1 MIKISNLHFAF
12 ERTPIFNGLNL
23 NIERGEILSIIGPNG
38 CGKST
43 LLRLLRG
50 HLRPL
55 TGEIHWDRTPL
66 PQMSSHRMARQVAMV
81 PQTTHVD
88 FPFTVREMVA
98 MGRYPHRQ
106 GLFSLS
112 NSDDDKAIQ
121 EALALT
127 DVVELAERQVTQLSG
142 GELQRVL
149 LARALAQNTP
159 VLFLDEA
166 TSHLDIDHRL
176 ELAELLVRLNRDQH
190 KTIVQ
195 VSHDLDLAAAISQ
208 RILMLSNHG
217 EIVAL
222 GTPQQVMTATNL
234 RRLFR
239 VDLRV
244 ETNPYTGTPQV
255 TPLINAAPR
264 KLDHLKIHLFCG
276 GGSGRILLRRLHL
289 AQVKLSVGP
298 LNRGDSDH
306 ITATAL
312 SFPILEELPFS
323 AYSLAV
329 LKQTREMV
337 GAADICVIATN
348 WWGEGNMNCLDLA
361 LEAQE
366 LNKGIY
372 LIDPQQK
379 NDFTGGRA
387 WSKIEQLQQQGAVCL
402 RNEDHLFE
410 YLQEQGI
417 KDVRDDERKDRSA
430 RENSAAG
437 GR

>member
-1 MIKISNLHFAF
+1 MIQVSNLTFAF
-12 ERTPIFNGLNL
+12 ERTPIFNGLDL
-23 NIERGEILSIIGPNG
+23 QIEGGEILSIIGPNG

-50 HLRPL
+50 HLRPQA
-55 TGEIHWDRTPL
+55 GEICWDQTPL
-66 PQMSSHRMARQVAMV
+66 PQLSSRHLARQVAVV

-106 GLFSLS
+106 GLFALS
-112 NSDDDKAIQ
+112 GGDDDKAIQ

-176 ELAELLVRLNRDQH
+176 ELSELLLRLNRTQG

-208 RILMLSNHG
+208 RILMLSSHG

-222 GTPQQVMTATNL
+222 GTPQQVMTAVNL
-234 RRLFR
+234 QRLFR

-244 ETNPYTGTPQV
+244 ETNPYTGTPQI

-289 AQVKLSVGP
+289 AQVDLSVGP
-298 LNRGDSDH
+298 LNQGDSDH
-306 ITATAL
+306 LTATAL
-312 SFPILEELPFS
+312 SIPTIEELPFRP
-323 AYSLAV
+323 YSHKALE
-329 LKQTREMV
+329 QTRV
-337 GAADICVIATN
+337 QTNRADICVIATN
-348 WWGEGNMNCLDLA
+348 WWGEGNLNCLDLA
-361 LEAQE
+361 LDAQAR
-366 LNKGIY
+366 NKTIY
-372 LIDPQQK
+372 LIDPRHE
-379 NDFTGGRA
+379 NDFTNRRA
-387 WSKIEQLQQQGAVCL
+387 WSKIEQLQQQGAVWL
-402 RNEDHLFE
+402 RNEDQLFE
-410 YLQEQGI
+410 LLQVGT
-417 KDVRDDERKDRSA
+417 
-430 RENSAAG
+430 
-437 GR
+437 

>member
-1 MIKISNLHFAF
+1 MIQINNLCFAF
-12 ERTPIFNGLNL
+12 ERTPIFTGLDL
-23 NIERGEILSIIGPNG
+23 QIERGEILSIIGPNG

-50 HLRPL
+50 HLRPQ
-55 TGEIHWDRTPL
+55 TGAIHWDQTPL
-66 PQMSSHRMARQVAMV
+66 PQLSSRRLARQVAVV

-106 GLFSLS
+106 GLFTLATSA
-112 NSDDDKAIQ
+112 DDKAIQ

-176 ELAELLVRLNRDQH
+176 ELAELLVRLHREQH

-195 VSHDLDLAAAISQ
+195 VSHDLDLAAAISS
-208 RILMLSNHG
+208 RILMLSSHG

-222 GTPQQVMTATNL
+222 GTPQQVMTAANL
-234 RRLFR
+234 QRLFR

-244 ETNPYTGTPQV
+244 ETNPYTGTPQI
-255 TPLINAAPR
+255 TPLINTAAR

-289 AQVKLSVGP
+289 AQAELSVGP
-298 LNRGDSDH
+298 LNQGDSDH
-306 ITATAL
+306 TTATAL
-312 SFPILEELPFS
+312 SIPTIEELPFRP
-323 AYSLAV
+323 YSPAV
-329 LKQTREMV
+329 LEQTRAQT
-337 GAADICVIATN
+337 GRADICAIATN
-348 WWGEGNMNCLDLA
+348 WWGEGNLSCLDLA
-361 LEAQE
+361 LEALA
-366 LNKGIY
+366 LNKSVY
-372 LIDPQQK
+372 LINPQQK
-379 NDFTGGRA
+379 NDFTDGRA

-402 RNEDHLFE
+402 RNEDHLFDH
-410 YLQEQGI
+410 LQCSE
-417 KDVRDDERKDRSA
+417 
-430 RENSAAG
+430 
-437 GR
+437 

>member
-1 MIKISNLHFAF
+1 MIQISNLCFAF
-12 ERTPIFNGLNL
+12 ERTPIFTDLDL
-23 NIERGEILSIIGPNG
+23 QIERGEILAIIGPNG

-50 HLRPL
+50 HLRPQA
-55 TGEIHWDRTPL
+55 GEIRWDQTPL
-66 PQMSSHRMARQVAMV
+66 AQLSSRRLARQVAVV

-106 GLFSLS
+106 GLFTLAT
-112 NSDDDKAIQ
+112 SDDDKAIQ

-176 ELAELLVRLNRDQH
+176 ELAELLMRLNREQL

-208 RILMLSNHG
+208 RILMLSSHG

-222 GTPQQVMTATNL
+222 GTPQQVMTTANL
-234 RRLFR
+234 QRLFR

-244 ETNPYTGTPQV
+244 ESNPYTGTPQI
-255 TPLINAAPR
+255 TPLINTAPR

-276 GGSGRILLRRLHL
+276 GGSGRIFLRRLHL
-289 AQVKLSVGP
+289 AQAELSVGP
-298 LNRGDSDH
+298 LNQGDSDH
-306 ITATAL
+306 TTAAAL
-312 SFPILEELPFS
+312 SIPTIEELPFRP
-323 AYSLAV
+323 YSSTV
-329 LKQTREMV
+329 LEQTRAQIV
-337 GAADICVIATN
+337 RADICVIATN
-348 WWGEGNMNCLDLA
+348 WWGEGNLSCLDLA
-361 LEAQE
+361 LAAQA
-366 LNKGIY
+366 LSKSVY

-379 NDFTGGRA
+379 NDFTDGRA
-387 WSKIEQLQQQGAVCL
+387 WSKIVLLQQQGAVCL
-402 RNEDHLFE
+402 RNEDHLFDH
-410 YLQEQGI
+410 LQ
-417 KDVRDDERKDRSA
+417 RS
-430 RENSAAG
+430 G
-437 GR
+437 

>member
-1 MIKISNLHFAF
+1 MIQANNLHFAF
-12 ERTPIFNGLNL
+12 ERTPIFNGLDL
-23 NIERGEILSIIGPNG
+23 HIEHGEILSIIGPNG

-50 HLRPL
+50 HLRPYTGDICWNNIPL
-55 TGEIHWDRTPL
+55 TK
-66 PQMSSHRMARQVAMV
+66 MSFRNLARQVAMV

-88 FPFTVREMVA
+88 FPFTVHEMVA

-106 GLFSLS
+106 GLLSLAG
-112 NSDDDKAIQ
+112 NGDDKAIQ

-127 DVVELAERQVTQLSG
+127 DVLELAARQVTQLSG

-176 ELAELLVRLNRDQH
+176 ELAELLVRLNREQD

-195 VSHDLDLAAAISQ
+195 ISHDLDLAAAISR
-208 RILMLSNHG
+208 RILMLSSHG

-234 RRLFR
+234 HRLFR

-244 ETNPYTGTPQV
+244 ETNPYTGTPQI
-255 TPLINAAPR
+255 TPLVNTAPH

-289 AQVKLSVGP
+289 AQATLSVGP
-298 LNRGDSDH
+298 LNQGDSDH
-306 ITATAL
+306 TTAL
-312 SFPILEELPFS
+312 ALSIPTIEELPFQPYS
-323 AYSLAV
+323 APILNQA
-329 LKQTREMV
+329 REQITK
-337 GAADICVIATN
+337 ADICVIATN
-348 WWGEGNMNCLDLA
+348 WWGEGNLDCLDLA
-361 LEAQE
+361 LAALD
-366 LNKGIY
+366 LNKVVY

-379 NDFTGGRA
+379 NDFTEGRA
-387 WSKIEQLQQQGAVCL
+387 WRKIEKLQQQGAICF
-402 RNEDHLFE
+402 RNEEHLFE
-410 YLQEQGI
+410 HLQAIQ
-417 KDVRDDERKDRSA
+417 KS
-430 RENSAAG
+430 
-437 GR
+437 

>member
-1 MIKISNLHFAF
+1 MIQISNLYFAF
-12 ERTPIFNGLNL
+12 ERTPIFTGLNL
-23 NIERGEILSIIGPNG
+23 QIERGEILSIIGPNG

-50 HLRPL
+50 HLRPQA
-55 TGEIHWDRTPL
+55 GEIHWDQTPL
-66 PQMSSHRMARQVAMV
+66 AQMSSRRLARQVAVV

-106 GLFSLS
+106 GLFTLS
-112 NSDDDKAIQ
+112 SADDDKAAQ

-208 RILMLSNHG
+208 RILMLSSHG

-222 GTPQQVMTATNL
+222 GTPQQVMTAANL
-234 RRLFR
+234 HRLFR

-244 ETNPYTGTPQV
+244 EINPYTGTPQI
-255 TPLINAAPR
+255 TPLINTR
-264 KLDHLKIHLFCG
+264 TRQLQHLKIHLFCG

-289 AQVKLSVGP
+289 AQAELSAGP
-298 LNRGDSDH
+298 LNQGDSDH
-306 ITATAL
+306 TTATAL
-312 SFPILEELPFS
+312 SITAIEELPFRP
-323 AYSLAV
+323 YSSTV
-329 LKQTREMV
+329 LEQAREQI
-337 GAADICVIATN
+337 ASADICVIATN
-348 WWGEGNMNCLDLA
+348 WWGEGNIDCLDLA
-361 LEAQE
+361 LAAQA
-366 LNKGIY
+366 LGKSVY

-387 WSKIEQLQQQGAVCL
+387 WSKIEQLRQQGAVCL
-402 RNEDHLFE
+402 RNEDHLLEF
-410 YLQEQGI
+410 LQNQ
-417 KDVRDDERKDRSA
+417 R
-430 RENSAAG
+430 
-437 GR
+437 

>member
-1 MIKISNLHFAF
+1 MIQTSNLHFAF
-12 ERTPIFNGLNL
+12 NSTPIFNGLDL
-23 NIERGEILSIIGPNG
+23 QIKGGEILSIIGPNG

-50 HLRPL
+50 HLRPQK
-55 TGEIHWDRTPL
+55 GDIRWDQTPL
-66 PQMSSHRMARQVAMV
+66 TQISSRKLARQVAVV
-81 PQTTHVD
+81 PQTTHLD

-106 GLFSLS
+106 GFFTLS
-112 NSDDDKAIQ
+112 SGDDDKAIQ

-176 ELAELLVRLNRDQH
+176 ELAELLVRLNREQH

-222 GTPQQVMTATNL
+222 GTPQQVITTSNL
-234 RRLFR
+234 HRLFR

-244 ETNPYTGTPQV
+244 ETNPYTGTPQI
-255 TPLINAAPR
+255 TPLINTATCDLSSL
-264 KLDHLKIHLFCG
+264 KVHLICG
-276 GGSGRILLRRLHL
+276 GGAGKILLRKLHL
-289 AQVKLSVGP
+289 AQAQLTTGP

-306 ITATAL
+306 NLAEAL
-312 SFPILEELPFS
+312 GIPLVDENPFQPYS
-323 AYSLAV
+323 ADTL
-329 LKQTREMV
+329 LQTRQLIHR
-337 GAADICVIATN
+337 ADIIIVAGVCWGSGNIA
-348 WWGEGNMNCLDLA
+348 CLDLA
-361 LEAQE
+361 REAVE
-366 LNKGIY
+366 TGKLVY
-372 LIDPQQK
+372 LIDPRP
-379 NDFTGGRA
+379 DHDYTAGHA
-387 WSKIEQLQQQGAVCL
+387 WQKIEGLLLSGATSAQT
-402 RNEDHLFE
+402 EDHLLE
-410 YLQEQGI
+410 KLQL
-417 KDVRDDERKDRSA
+417 RL
-430 RENSAAG
+430 
-437 GR
+437 

>member
-1 MIKISNLHFAF
+1 MIQTSNLHFAF
-12 ERTPIFNGLNL
+12 NSTPIFNGLDL
-23 NIERGEILSIIGPNG
+23 QIERGEILSIIGPNG

-50 HLRPL
+50 HLRPQA
-55 TGEIHWDRTPL
+55 GDIRWDQTPL
-66 PQMSSHRMARQVAMV
+66 TQISSRRLARQVAMV

-112 NSDDDKAIQ
+112 SVDDGKAIQ

-195 VSHDLDLAAAISQ
+195 ISHDLDLAAAISH
-208 RILMLSNHG
+208 RILMLSAHG
-217 EIVAL
+217 EVVAL
-222 GTPQQVMTATNL
+222 GSPAQVMTSINL
-234 RRLFR
+234 HRLFR

-244 ETNPYTGTPQV
+244 ETNPYTGTPQI
-255 TPLINAAPR
+255 TPLINTR
-264 KLDHLKIHLFCG
+264 TRQLQHLKIHLFCG

-289 AQVKLSVGP
+289 AQANLSVGP
-298 LNRGDSDH
+298 LNQGDSDH
-306 ITATAL
+306 TTAL
-312 SFPILEELPFS
+312 ALNIPTIEELPFQPYS
-323 AYSLAV
+323 APIF
-329 LKQTREMV
+329 KQTRQQITK
-337 GAADICVIATN
+337 ADICVVATN
-348 WWGEGNMNCLDLA
+348 WWGEGNSGCLDLA

-366 LNKGIY
+366 LSKVVY

-379 NDFTGGRA
+379 NDFTDGHA
-387 WSKIEQLQQQGAVCL
+387 WRKIEKLLQQGAVCL

-410 YLQEQGI
+410 HLTPAMATTTKYG
-417 KDVRDDERKDRSA
+417 
-430 RENSAAG
+430 
-437 GR
+437 

>member
-1 MIKISNLHFAF
+1 MIQINNLHFAF
-12 ERTPIFNGLNL
+12 NSTPIFNSLDL
-23 NIERGEILSIIGPNG
+23 QIEGGEILSIIGPNG

-50 HLRPL
+50 HLRPQA
-55 TGEIHWDRTPL
+55 GEIHWDQTPL
-66 PQMSSHRMARQVAMV
+66 AQISSRRLARQVAVV

-106 GLFSLS
+106 GLFTLAT
-112 NSDDDKAIQ
+112 SDDDKAIQ

-190 KTIVQ
+190 KTIIQ

-208 RILMLSNHG
+208 RILMLSSHG

-222 GTPQQVMTATNL
+222 GTPQQVMTAANL
-234 RRLFR
+234 HQLFR

-244 ETNPYTGTPQV
+244 ETNPYTGTPQI
-255 TPLINAAPR
+255 TPLINTR
-264 KLDHLKIHLFCG
+264 TSQLKHLKIHLFCG
-276 GGSGRILLRRLHL
+276 GGSGRTLLRRLHL
-289 AQVKLSVGP
+289 AQAELSCGP
-298 LNRGDSDH
+298 LNQGDSDH
-306 ITATAL
+306 TTAL
-312 SFPILEELPFS
+312 ALGIQTIEELPFRP
-323 AYSLAV
+323 YSPTV
-329 LKQTREMV
+329 LEQAREQI
-337 GAADICVIATN
+337 ATADICVVATN
-348 WWGEGNMNCLDLA
+348 WWGEGNIDCLDLA
-361 LEAQE
+361 LAAQE
-366 LNKGIY
+366 MDKSVY

-379 NDFTGGRA
+379 NDFTGDRA
-387 WSKIEQLQQQGAVCL
+387 WRKIEQLRQQGAVCL
-402 RNEDHLFE
+402 RNEDHLLE
-410 YLQEQGI
+410 HLQIHPTTAE
-417 KDVRDDERKDRSA
+417 KER
-430 RENSAAG
+430 
-437 GR
+437 

>member
-1 MIKISNLHFAF
+1 VIQTSNLHFAF
-12 ERTPIFNGLNL
+12 NSTPIFNGLDL
-23 NIERGEILSIIGPNG
+23 QIERGEILSIIGPNG

-50 HLRPL
+50 HLRPQA
-55 TGEIHWDRTPL
+55 GDIRWDQTPL
-66 PQMSSHRMARQVAMV
+66 TQISSRLLARQVAMV

-106 GLFSLS
+106 GLFTLS
-112 NSDDDKAIQ
+112 SADDDKAIQ

-176 ELAELLVRLNRDQH
+176 ELAELLIRLNRDQH

-195 VSHDLDLAAAISQ
+195 ISHDLDLAAAISH
-208 RILMLSNHG
+208 RILMLSAHG
-217 EIVAL
+217 EVVAL
-222 GTPQQVMTATNL
+222 GSPAQVMTSINL
-234 RRLFR
+234 HRLFR

-244 ETNPYTGTPQV
+244 ETNPYTGTPQI
-255 TPLINAAPR
+255 TPLINTVAR
-264 KLDHLKIHLFCG
+264 KLNHLKIHLFCG

-289 AQVKLSVGP
+289 AQAELSCGP
-298 LNRGDSDH
+298 LNQGDSDH
-306 ITATAL
+306 TTAMAL
-312 SFPILEELPFS
+312 GIQTIEELPFCP
-323 AYSLAV
+323 YSPAV
-329 LKQTREMV
+329 FKQASEQI
-337 GAADICVIATN
+337 AAVDICVIATN
-348 WWGEGNMNCLDLA
+348 WWGEGNLKCLDLA
-361 LEAQE
+361 LAAQT
-366 LNKGIY
+366 LNKTVY

-379 NDFTGGRA
+379 NDFTDGRA
-387 WSKIEQLQQQGAVCL
+387 WSRIEQLRQQGAVCL
-402 RNEDHLFE
+402 RNEDQLFE
-410 YLQEQGI
+410 HLQIDPTTAEKEPLRTKI
-417 KDVRDDERKDRSA
+417 S
-430 RENSAAG
+430 
-437 GR
+437 